1 MADVPILVCTA
12 GALAGR
18 RFVVPE
24 GGLDLGRA
32 KESGVVIVDEGVS
45 RYHARILYDDGRL
58 WLQDAGSRNGVFVNG
73 SRVTGHRA
81 LKVGDEV
88 RIAEHVFSIAQAAE
102 DASRTSE
109 TAAAPAAAVGA
120 SKGAEGAS
128 AKGAGGRWWWPF
140 S

>member
-12 GALAGR
+12 GALKGR

-24 GGLDLGRA
+24 GGLAIGRA
-32 KESGVVIVDEGVS
+32 PDSGVVITDDGVS
-45 RYHARILYDDGRL
+45 RYHARLLYDDGRL

-88 RIAEHVFSIAQAAE
+88 RIAEHVFSISSAAE
-102 DASRTSE
+102 DAPRTTE
-109 TAAAPAAAVGA
+109 TAAAPAAESATSSG
-120 SKGAEGAS
+120 ENS
-128 AKGAGGRWWWPF
+128 AKGGGARWWWPF